1 MSGRYNG
8 SYMRAYKILPAE
20 INVGNFKLSKDA
32 LKRLEWMDWYF
43 GHGKNARVTCRHF
56 GISPDTF
63 YLWKRK
69 FDPYNLI
76 SLEFNT
82 KLRTPHHLREMT
94 TPAWILKKI
103 YDIRLDDLEKS
114 KYEIHE
120 ELLREGVKVCHDTI
134 QKVIN
139 RHLELRNIQ
148 HLKNL
153 KKHRNYSVAR
163 IRASKELK
171 EKHLGSLVQIDT
183 KYLYILNKRFY
194 LYVAIDCKSR
204 MGLIW
209 AYGSCNSTN
218 AADFLQRVI
227 DFFPFPILAINT
239 DNGPE
244 YLLNFHK
251 RCEELGITHYF
262 SHPYTPKM
270 NSRAERLIQT
280 AEYEFFNHQTDLL
293 PNLKDI
299 NSRCELFNDKY
310 NNRRFHQAL
319 SYKTPQEYVT
329 NYLQLQK
336 GEVYVI

>member
-1 MSGRYNG
+1 
-8 SYMRAYKILPAE
+8 MRAYKILPVE
-20 INVGNFKLSKDA
+20 IEVRGFHLSKQA

-43 GHGKNARVTCRHF
+43 SHGKNARATCRHF

-69 FDPYNLI
+69 FNPYNLT

-82 KLRTPHHLREMT
+82 KLCTPHKLREMT
-94 TPAWILKKI
+94 TPYWILKKI
-103 YDIRLDDLEKS
+103 YDIRLNDLEKS

-120 ELLREGVKVCHDTI
+120 ELKRERIKISHKVI

-139 RHLELRNIQ
+139 RHLELKNTQ
-148 HLKNL
+148 HKANL
-153 KKHRNYSVAR
+153 RKHRNHFIAR
-163 IRASKELK
+163 IKAAYELK
-171 EKHLGSLVQIDT
+171 DKDLGSLVQIDT
-183 KYLYILNKRFY
+183 KYLYVLGRRYY
-194 LYVAIDCKSR
+194 LFVAVDCKSR
-204 MGLIW
+204 YGFIW
-209 AYGSCNSTN
+209 AYASCNSTN
-218 AADFLQRVI
+218 AADFLTKVI
-227 DFFPFPILAINT
+227 DYFPFKILAINT

-262 SHPYTPKM
+262 NHPHTPTM

-280 AEYEFFNHQTDLL
+280 AEYEFFNYQYDLL
-293 PNLKDI
+293 PNLEEI
-299 NSRCELFNDKY
+299 RRRCEMFNDKY
-310 NNRRFHQAL
+310 NNRRFHQAIG
-319 SYKTPQEYVT
+319 YQTPTEYVT